1 MTILIGLTSF
11 YSEIMKGVGA
21 SDRLFELL
29 SRKSQIDINS
39 K

>member
-1 MTILIGLTSF
+1 MSLGLTSF

-21 SDRLFELL
+21 AERLFELQNK
-29 SRKSQIDINS
+29 KSAIQLES